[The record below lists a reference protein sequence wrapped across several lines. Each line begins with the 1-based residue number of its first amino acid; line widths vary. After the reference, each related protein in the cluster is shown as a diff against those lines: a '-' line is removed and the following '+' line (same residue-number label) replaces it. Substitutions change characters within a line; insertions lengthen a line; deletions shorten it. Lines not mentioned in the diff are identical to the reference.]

1 MKKCAILLLISLLL
15 AGCAAEETFETVADD
30 WVQSVAAP
38 VRDVNLTLPEDA
50 AAPVSAG
57 EKGVL
62 YRCGGYEIMVETL
75 SSGDLEATL
84 REVTG
89 YSRENLTV
97 LETREGELKRYDLIW
112 SCLGEQGQQVAR
124 ACILDDGNYHYVLTV
139 LADAEQAGEYEQVWN
154 DLFSSYSLS

>member
-1 MKKCAILLLISLLL
+1 MRKYAMILLISLLL
-15 AGCAAEETFETVADD
+15 AGCAAEETFETVADE

-50 AAPVSAG
+50 ASPVSAG

-62 YRCGGYEIMVETL
+62 YQCAGYEIMVETL

-89 YSRENLTV
+89 HSRENLTL
-97 LETREGELKRYDLIW
+97 LETRTGDVKRYDMIW
-112 SCLGEQGQQVAR
+112 SCLGEQGQQLCR
-124 ACILDDGNYHYVLTV
+124 GCILDDGNYHYVLTV
-139 LADAEQAGEYEQVWN
+139 LAAAEQAGEFEQEWN

>member
-1 MKKCAILLLISLLL
+1 MRKWAIFLLLSLLL
-15 AGCAAEETFETVADD
+15 AGCAAEETFETVADE

-50 AAPVSAG
+50 ASPVSAG

-62 YRCGGYEIMVETL
+62 YQCAGYEIMVETL

-89 YSRENLTV
+89 HSRENLTL
-97 LETREGELKRYDLIW
+97 LETRTGDVKRYDMIW
-112 SCLGEQGQQVAR
+112 SCLGEQGQQLCR
-124 ACILDDGNYHYVLTV
+124 GCILDDGNYHYVLTV
-139 LADAEQAGEYEQVWN
+139 LAAAEQAGEFEQEWN

>member
-1 MKKCAILLLISLLL
+1 MRKYAIFLLLSLLL
-15 AGCAAEETFETVADD
+15 AGCAAEETFETVADE

-62 YRCGGYEIMVETL
+62 YQCDGYEIMVETL
-75 SSGDLEATL
+75 SSGDLEATI

-97 LETREGELKRYDLIW
+97 LETRTGDVKRYDMIW
-112 SCLGEQGQQVAR
+112 SCLGEQGQQLCR
-124 ACILDDGNYHYVLTV
+124 GCILDDGNYHYVLTA
-139 LADAEQAGEYEQVWN
+139 LAEAERAGEYEEIWN
-154 DLFSSYSLS
+154 ELFSGYSLS

>member
-1 MKKCAILLLISLLL
+1 MRKYAMILLLSLFL
-15 AGCAAEETFETVADD
+15 AGCAAEETFETVADE

-62 YRCGGYEIMVETL
+62 YQCAGYEIMVETL

-89 YSRENLTV
+89 HSRENLTL
-97 LETREGELKRYDLIW
+97 LETRTGNVKRYDMIW
-112 SCLGEQGQQVAR
+112 SCLGEQGQQLCR
-124 ACILDDGNYHYVLTV
+124 GCILDDGNYHYVLTV
-139 LADAEQAGEYEQVWN
+139 LAEAEQAGEFEQEWN

>member
-1 MKKCAILLLISLLL
+1 MRKYVFFMLISLLL
-15 AGCAAEETFETVADD
+15 AGCAAEETFETVADE

-38 VRDVNLTLPEDA
+38 ARDVNLTLPEDA

-62 YRCGGYEIMVETL
+62 YQCAGYEIMVETL

-97 LETREGELKRYDLIW
+97 LETRTGDVKRYDMVW
-112 SCLGEQGQQVAR
+112 TCLGEQGQQLCR
-124 ACILDDGNYHYVLTV
+124 GCILDDGNYHYVLTV
-139 LADAEQAGEYEQVWN
+139 LAEAERAGEYEEIWN
-154 DLFSSYSLS
+154 ELFSGYSLS

>member
-1 MKKCAILLLISLLL
+1 MKKYALFLLVSLLL
-15 AGCAAEETFETVADD
+15 SGCGAEETFETVADD

-38 VRDVNLTLPEDA
+38 MREITLTLPEDA

>member
-1 MKKCAILLLISLLL
+1 MKKCAIFLLILL
-15 AGCAAEETFETVADD
+15 ALSGCAAEETFETVADE

-38 VRDVNLTLPEDA
+38 MRDVNLTLPEDA

-62 YRCGGYEIMVETL
+62 YQCAGYEIMVETL
-75 SSGDLEATL
+75 SSGNLEATL

-97 LETREGELKRYDLIW
+97 LETREGDIKRYDLIW
-112 SCLGEQGQQVAR
+112 SCLGEQGQQLCR
-124 ACILDDGNYHYVLTV
+124 GCILDDGNYHYVLTV
-139 LADAEQAGEYEQVWN
+139 LAEAEQAGEYEEIWN
-154 DLFSSYSLS
+154 ELFSGYSLS